1 MSALESNVTTAATLR
16 YDLVFAA
23 EMHHLCLI
31 ECQFLRET
39 FQHTSFAKAATEDD
53 NAFRAHPYRGKQLTS
68 IGNSVTTRA
77 ADGAHA
83 IPEMLH
89 LQCSPSLADAGMGEA
104 KVSSRHRA

>member
-1 MSALESNVTTAATLR
+1 
-16 YDLVFAA
+16 
-23 EMHHLCLI
+23 MHHLCLI
-31 ECQFLRET
+31 ECQFFAQRFSTL
-39 FQHTSFAKAATEDD
+39 HSAKAATEDD

-83 IPEMLH
+83 IPEMLD